1 MKKYI
6 ICISLISCST
16 LTVMNNA
23 DQKPVQFA
31 PAPILFNRLDAYDKK
46 YKSKYAQLALHS
58 RLHDVLGNR
67 SWSRTQAGNFIT
79 LCVEEHISNLSES
92 QKTEHKQTIMNIL
105 RPEPVPDKPAK
116 L

>member
-6 ICISLISCST
+6 ICTSLIICST
-16 LTVMNNA
+16 LTAMNNA
-23 DQKPVQFA
+23 DQRPVQFA

-46 YKSKYAQLALHS
+46 YKSKYAQLAVKS

-67 SWSRTQAGNFIT
+67 SWSRDQAGNFIK
-79 LCVEEHISNLSES
+79 LCVEEHIPHLSAS
-92 QKTEHKQTIMNIL
+92 QKIEQKREIMNIL
-105 RPEPVPDKPAK
+105 RPELVTDKPAK